1 MSELTFPYTMHCPKC
16 KAKLKIAKPEMVGQ
30 RMTCPACK
38 KKIDVV
44 TPDEDGHVA
53 YGLGEVRVQKH
64 KSVEQEEEELEKIAE
79 IEEIAR
85 KERRKAKTKWTIE
98 LIILLA
104 MLGGVA
110 WGFHRYVLTGY
121 DERAAQK
128 AKARENE
135 PDLFGKT
142 FSVD

>member
-1 MSELTFPYTMHCPKC
+1 MHCPKC
-16 KAKLKIAKPEMVGQ
+16 KAKLKIAKPEMVGK

-53 YGLGEVRVQKH
+53 YGVGEVRIEKRTP
-64 KSVEQEEEELEKIAE
+64 EADEEELEKL
-79 IEEIAR
+79 EEIQLQ
-85 KERRKAKTKWTIE
+85 ERKAKRKANTKWTIE
-98 LIILLA
+98 LFVILG
-104 MLGGVA
+104 MMGGVA
-110 WGFHRYVLTGY
+110 WGFYEFVVKNY
-121 DERAAQK
+121 SENAAQK